1 MGKTFWIL
9 LVGVV
14 AILVGAFLLVRDP
27 SDNSS
32 ASGAVDNPLEVTDE
46 DHTKGPED
54 AAVTLIEYGDFQC
67 PHCASAEPELK
78 QLRQDFQGEL
88 RFVYRHFPL
97 TGTHPNARA
106 AAKASE
112 AAARQDDFWAMHDLL
127 FARQQEW
134 SSSRNARE
142 TFLGYAEQLGLD
154 MKQYEKDFEAA
165 GSEVDYD
172 RRTGEQLDVGSTPT
186 FFVNGEKVAQNNLR
200 KRIQSIIENSSGNSD
215 ASEDTSSGQ

>member
-14 AILVGAFLLVRDP
+14 AILVGAFLLVREP

-32 ASGAVDNPLEVTDE
+32 ASQTVEDPLEVTDE
-46 DHTKGPED
+46 DHTKGPKD

-67 PHCASAEPELK
+67 PHCASAEPKLK

-88 RFVYRHFPL
+88 RFVYRHFPI
-97 TGTHPNARA
+97 TSTHPNAQA

-165 GSEVDYD
+165 GSDVDYD

-200 KRIQSIIENSSGNSD
+200 ERIQSIIENSSSNGDS
-215 ASEDTSSGQ
+215 SEDSSSGQ